1 MFRRVTL
8 PLIAPGIAGGW
19 VLAFVTSFDELTVS
33 LFLASPSANPLPVQ
47 LFNYIDQMTDPLVAS
62 VSAALILVTAVVLVG
77 LDRFYPIDRLLTGE
91 RRA

>member
-1 MFRRVTL
+1 MAPKEL
-8 PLIAPGIAGGW
+8 YPLS
-19 VLAFVTSFDELTVS
+19 T
-33 LFLASPSANPLPVQ
+33 ASSADGTAPVQ

-62 VSAALILVTAVVLVG
+62 VSAALILFTIVVMAA

>member
-1 MFRRVTL
+1 M
-8 PLIAPGIAGGW
+8 
-19 VLAFVTSFDELTVS
+19 TSFDELTVS
-33 LFLASPSANPLPVQ
+33 LFLASPAANPLPVQ

-62 VSAALILVTAVVLVG
+62 VSAALILVTALVLLG